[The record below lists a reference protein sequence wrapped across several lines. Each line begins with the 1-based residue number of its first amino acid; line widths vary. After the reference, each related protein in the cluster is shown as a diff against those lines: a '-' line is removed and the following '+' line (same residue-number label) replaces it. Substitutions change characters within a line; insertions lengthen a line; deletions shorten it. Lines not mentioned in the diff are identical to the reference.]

1 MVRIA
6 FFGTPAF
13 AVPSLDALIKGGED
27 IVVVVTQPDRPRGR
41 GHKVIPSSV
50 KATAIKH
57 KIPVLQPSSAKDQD
71 FHECLTMH
79 SADLG
84 VVVAYGQIL
93 PETILQVPPKGIIN
107 VHASL
112 LPRYRGAAPIQ
123 RAVMA
128 GERSTGITMIRLIRE
143 MDAGPILSQ
152 STYSINDDQNS
163 AGLEQALSLLGAK
176 LLLSTVRTI
185 DAGRALERPQDH
197 SLATF
202 APPITKEDGRINWLD
217 NAQTLHNLVRG
228 LLPRPRAFTCLEGTR
243 LLVLR
248 TSVELSSSAVGK
260 PGEILAAD
268 GDQLQVSC
276 GEGTVLAIH
285 EIQPEGRRVLPIRA
299 FLAGH
304 PIKTGLFF
312 DPAIKA

>member
-1 MVRIA
+1 VVRIA

-13 AVPSLDALIKGGED
+13 AVPSLEALVKGGEH

-41 GHKVIPSSV
+41 GQKVIHSSV
-50 KATAIKH
+50 KATAIKN
-57 KIPVLQPSSAKDQD
+57 KIPVLQPNRAKDQD
-71 FHECLTMH
+71 FHESLTLH

-93 PETILQVPPKGIIN
+93 PETILRLPPKGIIN

-128 GERSTGITMIRLIRE
+128 GENNTGITMIRLIRE

-152 STYSINDDQNS
+152 ATYPISDDENS
-163 AGLEQALSLLGAK
+163 EDLEQALSLLGAK
-176 LLLSTVRTI
+176 LLLSTVRSI
-185 DAGRALERPQDH
+185 AAGRTQEQPQDH

-202 APPITKEDGRINWLD
+202 APLITKEDGRINWRD
-217 NAQTLHNLVRG
+217 NALTLHNLVRG
-228 LLPRPRAFTCLEGTR
+228 LLPRPRAFTCLGGTR

-248 TSVELSSSAVGK
+248 TSVELSSSATGK
-260 PGEILAAD
+260 PGEILTAS
-268 GDQLQVSC
+268 GDQLQVCC
-276 GEGTVLAIH
+276 GQGTVLAIH
-285 EIQPEGRRVLPIRA
+285 EIQPEGKRVLPIRA

-304 PIKTGLFF
+304 PINTGMFF
-312 DPAIKA
+312 ERTK